1 MDRKGPV
8 KIEILTLGCK
18 TNQSDAASLA
28 AELSARGHSIV
39 SFPQPADVAIIHTCT
54 VTQKTDYQS
63 RQLIRRVIN
72 RNPEERV
79 IVTGCYAQVSPES
92 LKTIPGVDFIVG
104 INEKGRIPEIV
115 AAGEKCQKACV
126 LSSPAEEKQ
135 CLDEWGVPLFPGR
148 TRAYLKVQDGCNSFC
163 SYCIV
168 PYARGRNRSLPLEH
182 ALSRVRELSAHGFK
196 EIVLTG
202 IHLGTYGEDLPSPL
216 SLPDLLQALEKERLG
231 YRLRLSSI
239 EPGEFTPR
247 LIDSLAGS
255 RMICPH
261 LHIPLQS
268 GDDRILKRMNR
279 NYSRV
284 SFEDLIGKLVQAI
297 PGIAIGLD
305 VIGGFPGED
314 DRAFENTL
322 NLIDKLPLAF
332 LHVFPFSRRKGTP
345 AATYPAQVHS
355 QMIRVRCQALRE
367 LGMEKKDRYYQ
378 SFLGQRER
386 VLVEGKRDRET
397 GMLKGYSQHYI
408 PVLLPGE
415 DGRMN
420 QEVDAEITEV
430 REGKV
435 FGKIF

>member
-1 MDRKGPV
+1 M

-18 TNQSDAASLA
+18 VNQSDAASLA
-28 AELSARGHSIV
+28 AELSRRGHSIV

-54 VTQKTDYQS
+54 VTQRTDYQS

-72 RNPEERV
+72 RNPVERV

-92 LKTIPGVDFIVG
+92 LRAISGVDYIVG
-104 INEKGRIPEIV
+104 IHERGRIPEIV
-115 AAGEKCQKACV
+115 AAGEKCREACV

-135 CLDEWGVPLFPGR
+135 RFDEWGVPLFPGR

-168 PYARGRNRSLPLEH
+168 PYARGRNRSLPLEQ
-182 ALSRVRELSAHGFK
+182 ALSRARELSVQGFK
-196 EIVLTG
+196 EVVLTG

-216 SLPDLLQALEKERLG
+216 SLPDLLHALEKEHLE

-239 EPGEFTPR
+239 EPGEFTSR
-247 LIDSLAGS
+247 LIDSLANS

-268 GDDRILKRMNR
+268 GDDRILSRMNR

-284 SFEDLIGKLVQAI
+284 FFEDLIGKLVQAI
-297 PGIAIGLD
+297 AGIAIGLD

-322 NLIDKLPLAF
+322 TLIDKLPLAF
-332 LHVFPFSRRKGTP
+332 LHVFPFSRREGTP
-345 AATYPAQVHS
+345 AAMYPEQVPS
-355 QMIRVRCQALRE
+355 RVIRARCQALRD
-367 LGMEKKDRYYQ
+367 LGKEKKDRYYK
-378 SFLGQRER
+378 SFLGQKES

-435 FGKIF
+435 FGKIS